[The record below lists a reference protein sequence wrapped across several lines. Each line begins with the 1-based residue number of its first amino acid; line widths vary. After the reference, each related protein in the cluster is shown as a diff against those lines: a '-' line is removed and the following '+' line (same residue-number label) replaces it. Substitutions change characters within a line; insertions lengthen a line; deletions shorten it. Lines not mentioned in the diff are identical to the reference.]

1 MKKKTNP
8 LWDYFKLLIFI
19 VFLIE
24 LALFI
29 IAILFGRLFGYQLTI
44 MACFWLGVI
53 VAACFAV
60 IVFANL
66 TIIGFNKLRL
76 KIKKIA

>member
-1 MKKKTNP
+1 LKKKTNP
-8 LWDYFKLLIFI
+8 ICEYFKLLIFI

-53 VAACFAV
+53 VTACFAV

-66 TIIGFNKLRL
+66 TIIGFNKQTPSQN
-76 KIKKIA
+76 

>member
-1 MKKKTNP
+1 MKKKTDP
-8 LWDYFKLLIFI
+8 TWEYFKLLIFI
-19 VFLIE
+19 VLLIE
-24 LALFI
+24 LALFF

-66 TIIGFNKLRL
+66 TIIGLDKLRL
-76 KIKKIA
+76 KIKKTA

>member
-8 LWDYFKLLIFI
+8 PWDYFKLLIF
-19 VFLIE
+19 VVCLIE
-24 LALFI
+24 LVLFL
-29 IAILFGRLFGYQLTI
+29 IAMIFGRLFGYQLTI
-44 MACFWLGVI
+44 IACFWLGVI

-76 KIKKIA
+76 KIKKTA